1 MKRLV
6 CVLVLLVLLV
16 TSVGC
21 NDEKL
26 TVSDDCLTVYF
37 FDVGQAD
44 CSLLLFPD
52 GKTMLIDAGNR
63 ADGPKI
69 SQYLNNL
76 DIDTI
81 DYFVLT
87 HPHEDHTGG
96 AKDIFNGF
104 EV

>member
-52 GKTMLIDAGNR
+52 GK
-63 ADGPKI
+63 PC
-69 SQYLNNL
+69 
-76 DIDTI
+76 
-81 DYFVLT
+81 
-87 HPHEDHTGG
+87 
-96 AKDIFNGF
+96 
-104 EV
+104 